1 MADFQLKNGQGN
13 AFPKNKTKD
22 TQPDFQGEIITPN
35 GDRFELS
42 MWKKPM
48 RNGGEFFSISVKPPY
63 VASQSNTIQ
72 LAPIT
77 SAGYDDLP
85 VGDEGEGGLPF

>member
-22 TQPDFQGEIITPN
+22 TQPDFQGEIITPS
-35 GDRFELS
+35 GERFELS

-48 RNGGEFFSISVKPPY
+48 RNGGEFFSISVKQPY
-63 VASQSNTIQ
+63 VASQSNTIN
-72 LAPIT
+72 LPPIQ
-77 SAGYDDLP
+77 SAGYNDLP
-85 VGDEGEGGLPF
+85 VGDEVEDRLPF

>member
-22 TQPDFQGEIITPN
+22 TQPDFQGEIITPS
-35 GDRFELS
+35 GERFELS

-48 RNGGEFFSISVKPPY
+48 RNGGEFFSISVKQPY
-63 VASQSNTIQ
+63 VASQSNTIN
-72 LAPIT
+72 LPPIQ
-77 SAGYDDLP
+77 SAGYNDLP
-85 VGDEGEGGLPF
+85 VGDEGEDSLPF